1 MMLKKLTRIGL
12 ATALGTS
19 LLVGAG
25 AAIPAQAKTVNA
37 CVKKKTG
44 EVRIVTKKK
53 KCKKGW
59 KKVAWNQ
66 MGKTGPQGNQG
77 AQGPNLV
84 VKDGTGKVLGK
95 FLGVLPEGLSFISVE
110 IDGGSYLYL
119 PNGTIYPGFSS
130 SSPSFKTSACTGT
143 GFAQSSSA
151 LSTQFL
157 TGSAGGPTR
166 LVYRASSP
174 VLGAPFAWKLTT
186 TTENAVNVALWRLDS
201 TGACVVDVAN
211 YNGTLIALESVTA
224 PQDVPGPL
232 TIG

>member
-1 MMLKKLTRIGL
+1 
-12 ATALGTS
+12 
-19 LLVGAG
+19 
-25 AAIPAQAKTVNA
+25 
-37 CVKKKTG
+37 VKKKTG

-77 AQGPNLV
+77 AQGPNLM
-84 VKDGTGKVLGK
+84 VKDGTGKVMGR
-95 FLGVLPEGLSFISVE
+95 FVGILPEGLNFISVE
-110 IDGGSYLYL
+110 IDGGSYLYQ
-119 PNGTIYPGFSS
+119 PNGILYPGFSG
-130 SSPSFKTSACTGT
+130 SSPRFKTDTCQGP
-143 GFAQSSSA
+143 GFIESGSA
-151 LSTQFL
+151 LDTQLL
-157 TGSAGGPTR
+157 TGAAGGPTR
-166 LVYRASSP
+166 LVYRPTSP
-174 VLGAPFAWKLTT
+174 VLGAPSAWALTT
-186 TTENAVNVALWRLDS
+186 TTENAVNQGLWRLNN